1 MENIIKQ
8 LLNINYTNYYEL
20 ADYSERAYT
29 ILNRLNRKQLIEIV
43 EAENIYLANKN
54 CSIKELKKTI
64 YDSEVRWRCDLQV
77 LGEVAS
83 HSYRESR
90 LG

>member
-1 MENIIKQ
+1 MQDTIKQ
-8 LLNINYTNYYEL
+8 LLNINYTNYYQL
-20 ADYSERAYT
+20 ADYSERAYI

-54 CSIKELKKTI
+54 CNIKELKKVI
-64 YDSEVRWRCDLQV
+64 CGNLVEFRCDRQC
-77 LGEVAS
+77 LGLVAA